1 MTTKIH
7 AKIIAHEDLCVGCKI
22 CQLWCSYMLTK
33 RFTPSNANIKIEDPY
48 GLEPKI
54 SFLDSCTKCGQCV
67 DHCLY
72 GALEMIK
79 EGI

>member
-1 MTTKIH
+1 MSIKTNR
-7 AKIIAHEDLCVGCKI
+7 KIITHEEQCVGCRI
-22 CQLWCSYMLTK
+22 CQLWCSYQLTK
-33 RFTPSNANIKIEDPY
+33 KFIPSMANIKIEDPY

-54 SFLDSCTKCGQCV
+54 SFLDTCTKCGQCV
-67 DHCLY
+67 NHCLY